1 MAYLV
6 SLPTITIEVVINEKL
21 YLVNQSEEH
30 MLFEVLDNSLKMSQ
44 KTLSATFKKKKKRL
58 VHFVVSFICII

>member
-44 KTLSATFKKKKKRL
+44 KTLSATFKKKKKDL
-58 VHFVVSFICII
+58 YILSFLSFA